1 MKLGEYLNEEPQR
14 LSSLKTPTNS
24 SPLRNLANSLCF
36 AISYVYSTA
45 EKPSNNRIQGQW
57 VETPMTMSQ
66 NESFCFVSIEC
77 FVTIME
83 RWSLQKTDAEKWDH
97 SCNIFEN
104 GVQKHLK
111 EATFQQ
117 L

>member
-1 MKLGEYLNEEPQR
+1 MKSHKGFL
-14 LSSLKTPTNS
+14 LSKHQQTLP
-24 SPLRNLANSLCF
+24 SPLRNLENSLCF
-36 AISYVYSTA
+36 AIPCVYSPA

-104 GVQKHLK
+104 GVQKRLK